1 MGAAAPT
8 GHRNQAREISAVRR
22 KSATSAATATAAI
35 KVGGSVNSETR
46 RIRSGQAGKN
56 AAELAWNVHQ
66 GKTVGAI

>member
-1 MGAAAPT
+1 
-8 GHRNQAREISAVRR
+8 VRR

-35 KVGGSVNSETR
+35 KVGRSVNSETR